1 MTKIEQI
8 SQEKMHLIL
17 AKKSRSDTL
26 KRKRMRTILKVL
38 LYTCIFDGIILFE
51 GRM

>member
-17 AKKSRSDTL
+17 AKKSRSTQEKKDA
-26 KRKRMRTILKVL
+26 
-38 LYTCIFDGIILFE
+38 YYFE
-51 GRM
+51 GFTLYLYI